1 MIIDFNPGCTCY
13 NILLHLLD
21 LTTTCAV
28 HCTEVL
34 RFLWIIPGILFIL
47 FDNNNNYIHNA
58 YPWQTL
64 QRVGG
69 VSAIIILALMPI
81 QMVVF
86 LNWPPPNTVVGWFLL
101 FQNNP
106 LVGLIDMDLLLIIDY
121 VLMLMVFLA
130 LWAYLRRANE
140 SLMAIALILQVVA
153 TATYFASTAAFEM
166 LSLSNQY
173 TAANTDVEKS
183 MLLAAGYTM
192 LATWQGTAFNV
203 GYVLGGIALVIVSA
217 VILRSHCLFSKVTGY
232 AGLAAGALALVPASA
247 GMIGLLFSLVSLVP
261 TAIWLALI
269 DRRLLQSRPIQAD
282 PLSSK

>member
-1 MIIDFNPGCTCY
+1 
-13 NILLHLLD
+13 
-21 LTTTCAV
+21 V

-47 FDNNNNYIHNA
+47 FDNNNNNIHNA

-69 VSAIIILALMPI
+69 VSAIIILALMPV

-106 LVGLIDMDLLLIIDY
+106 LVGLIDMNLLLILDY

-173 TAANTDVEKS
+173 SAANTQVEKS

-217 VILRSHCLFSKVTGY
+217 VILRSRDFFSKVTGY
-232 AGLAAGALALVPASA
+232 AGMAAGVLALVPASA
-247 GMIGLLFSLVSLVP
+247 GMIGLAFSLMSLVP

-269 DRRLLQSRPIQAD
+269 AQRLLQSRPIQTD